1 MPLSTIATRYTKIV
15 YSIAHIGGF
24 FGSLTMVGLMLMT
37 VADVVLRYFF
47 NAPILGSFELTEFSL
62 ILLVFLAIPW
72 GTAQKVNVR
81 VDLLV
86 GSMPDRVRAIFDS
99 ITCLFSICITA
110 LFAWYT
116 VPQAKYMMKL
126 GSESEMLEIPHY
138 PFYFMVA
145 LGFFL
150 LFFVLIGNLIDF
162 INEAKKDE
170 R

>member
-1 MPLSTIATRYTKIV
+1 MQPGKIADKYTKII
-15 YSIAHIGGF
+15 YSIAGKGGF
-24 FGSLTMVGLMLMT
+24 IGSLTMMGLVLLT

-47 NAPILGSFELTEFSL
+47 NSPILGSFELTEFSL
-62 ILLVFLAIPW
+62 ILLVFFAIPW

-86 GSMPDRVRAIFDS
+86 GTLPARIRAIFDS
-99 ITCLFSICITA
+99 ITCFISLLVTA

-116 VPQAKYMMKL
+116 IPQAKYMMKL
-126 GSESEMLEIPHY
+126 GSESDMLEIPLW
-138 PFYFMVA
+138 PFYFVVA

-162 INEAKKDE
+162 IKEAKKG
-170 R
+170 

>member
-1 MPLSTIATRYTKIV
+1 MQPGKIADKYTKII
-15 YSIAHIGGF
+15 YSIAAKGGF
-24 FGSLTMVGLMLMT
+24 VGALTMMGLVLLT

-62 ILLVFLAIPW
+62 ILLVFFAIPW

-81 VDLLV
+81 VDLFV
-86 GSMPDRVRAIFDS
+86 GPLPTRVRAILDS
-99 ITCLFSICITA
+99 ITCFISLLITA

-116 VPQAKYMMKL
+116 IPQAKYIMRL
-126 GSESEMLEIPHY
+126 GSESDMLEIPLW
-138 PFYFMVA
+138 PFYFIVA

-162 INEAKKDE
+162 IKEAKKG
-170 R
+170 

>member
-1 MPLSTIATRYTKIV
+1 MQPGKIADKYTKII
-15 YSIAHIGGF
+15 YSIAGKGGF
-24 FGSLTMVGLMLMT
+24 IGSLTMMGLVLLT

-47 NAPILGSFELTEFSL
+47 NSPILGSFELTEFSL
-62 ILLVFLAIPW
+62 ILLVFFAIPW

-86 GSMPDRVRAIFDS
+86 GTLPTRIRAIFDS
-99 ITCLFSICITA
+99 ITCFISLLVTA

-116 VPQAKYMMKL
+116 IPQAKYMMKL
-126 GSESEMLEIPHY
+126 GSESDMLEIPLW
-138 PFYFMVA
+138 PFYFVVA

-162 INEAKKDE
+162 IKEAKKG
-170 R
+170 